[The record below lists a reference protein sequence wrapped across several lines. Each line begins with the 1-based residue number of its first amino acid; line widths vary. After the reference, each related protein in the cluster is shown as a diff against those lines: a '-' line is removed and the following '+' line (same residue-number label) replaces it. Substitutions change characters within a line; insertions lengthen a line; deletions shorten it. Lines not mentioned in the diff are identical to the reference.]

1 MFEAANN
8 MTMNTQGGGSVQ
20 PSQSVVT
27 LKPVEKPVEKEE
39 TSTQNAIA
47 MKLAQQKETAE
58 RRAEEKRQ
66 VTEEMLDELE
76 QDIENMHNVGL
87 RFSKHNDSGRT
98 MIKVLDKENDQVIR
112 EIPAEDVLNL
122 AAKME
127 EMIGILFDK
136 EV

>member
-1 MFEAANN
+1 MFETVNN
-8 MTMNTQGGGSVQ
+8 IALNRQGNGNATT
-20 PSQSVVT
+20 SQSAIPLQSTEKTHDREATSENVVA
-27 LKPVEKPVEKEE
+27 LK
-39 TSTQNAIA
+39 
-47 MKLAQQKETAE
+47 TAE
-58 RRAEEKRQ
+58 QKAAEATQAEEGRQ
-66 VTEEMLDELE
+66 VTEEMLKELE
-76 QDIENMHNVGL
+76 QDIQAMHNVGL

-98 MIKVLDKENDQVIR
+98 IIKVLDKENDQVIR

>member
-1 MFEAANN
+1 M
-8 MTMNTQGGGSVQ
+8 
-20 PSQSVVT
+20 
-27 LKPVEKPVEKEE
+27 LK
-39 TSTQNAIA
+39 
-47 MKLAQQKETAE
+47 
-58 RRAEEKRQ
+58 
-66 VTEEMLDELE
+66 ELE
-76 QDIENMHNVGL
+76 QDIQAMHNVGL

-98 MIKVLDKENDQVIR
+98 IIKVLDKENDQVIR